1 MVADRAVEV
10 TVDLA
15 GSEVVVGTMW
25 PHDKS
30 STFRYAADYLA
41 HPRAYALDPALPLS
55 SATTHT
61 PPGKVLPNAFSDAA
75 PDRWG
80 QNLARRAER
89 ERAATVDTT
98 PRTLSAVDFLLAVND
113 VLRQGALRF
122 RRPGTSEYFTSSP
135 TGVPREVSLT
145 SLLRT
150 TDQLVGHEYSS
161 PSDLR
166 DLIAAGSS
174 LGGARPKAAVLNS
187 RGVLT
192 IAKFP
197 RRGSDEWDVI
207 GWEAATLDLAR
218 SAGISVPRSRLI
230 LVGGRRVLLV
240 ERFDRTGDR
249 RWGYVSAMTML
260 EASDGER
267 RSYLEIAEALA
278 QFGSA
283 SSVDNS
289 QLFRRIIFSIL
300 VSNTDDHLRNHGFL
314 RATRGWRLSPAF
326 DLNPDPESPGILS
339 TSIDFGDNSADIT
352 LALDNAQYFG
362 LDAPTART
370 VVADVVQAT
379 RGWRDT
385 AAQLGLASGEINL
398 MAAAFDT
405 PQRTL
410 ARRIGR

>member
-1 MVADRAVEV
+1 MAERAVEV
-10 TVDLA
+10 TLDLA
-15 GSEVVVGTMW
+15 GREVVVGTLW

-41 HPRAYALDPALPLS
+41 NPLAYALDPALPLS
-55 SATTHT
+55 SSTTHT

-89 ERAATVDTT
+89 ERAAAVDTT

-122 RRPGTSEYFTSSP
+122 RRPGTFEYFTP
-135 TGVPREVSLT
+135 GVTGVPREVSLA

-174 LGGARPKAAVLNS
+174 LGGARPKAAVVNS
-187 RGVLT
+187 GGVLT

-197 RRGSDEWDVI
+197 RRGSDDWDVI

-218 SAGISVPRSRLI
+218 GAGITVPRSRLI

-249 RWGYVSAMTML
+249 RLGYASALTLL
-260 EASDGER
+260 EASDGDR

-289 QLFRRIIFSIL
+289 QLFRRVIFSIL

-314 RATRGWRLSPAF
+314 RAVNGWRLSPAF
-326 DLNPDPESPGILS
+326 DLNPDPETPGTLS
-339 TSIDFGDNSADIT
+339 TAIDFSDNSADIA
-352 LALDNAQYFG
+352 LALDNAEYFG
-362 LDAPTART
+362 LDAPTARA
-370 VVADVVQAT
+370 VVTEVEQAT
-379 RGWRDT
+379 RDWRQA
-385 AAQLGLASGEINL
+385 AAQLGLAAGEINL